1 LIVGGNIE
9 GGAAIAG
16 VGAGIMGLNAG
27 AGSVICL
34 FTIFAFCST
43 SDAEVVISAYAAE
56 AKPVPNA
63 ILINNAV
70 VFMTHLQSM
79 MIT

>member
-16 VGAGIMGLNAG
+16 DGAGITGLNAG
-27 AGSVICL
+27 AGTVICL

-43 SDAEVVISAYAAE
+43 SDAGVVISADAE
-56 AKPVPNA
+56 KTRPLLNA
-63 ILINNAV
+63 ILKNNAV